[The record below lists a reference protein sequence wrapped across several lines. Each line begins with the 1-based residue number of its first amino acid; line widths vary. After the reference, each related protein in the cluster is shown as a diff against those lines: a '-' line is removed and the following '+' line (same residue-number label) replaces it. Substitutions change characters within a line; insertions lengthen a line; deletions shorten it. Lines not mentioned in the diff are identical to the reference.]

1 MKLFLVLGVL
11 VSAYAYLLMQTTDT
25 VLFQTQHLNAAYQ
38 YVAANSD
45 KIAGQ

>member
-11 VSAYAYLLMQTTDT
+11 VSAYAYVLMHTTDI
-25 VLFQTQHLNAAYQ
+25 VLSQTQHLNVSYQ
-38 YVAANSD
+38 YVAANAD